1 VLFTVS
7 PVWAQDVTETW
18 TNKIV
23 ESLDFN
29 DGKTYLIYLSG
40 DITIKGTITLD
51 NATTVRFLNNSG
63 NEVTI
68 HNGNEGTRT
77 FEQPMFKVINGA
89 KLAFNYATEVSE
101 EYSTIVIDGGA
112 NFNDMVINE
121 APAAEWTLT
130 PENPECLFFETSIIQ
145 SIGSLELYDV
155 TIRNYHMPNNK
166 GVSVDGAISL
176 ARRDLFEKG
185 ANKEY
190 GYTKLVNCTIE
201 KCLSKAGTAIN
212 VDNSNYLNTIGLDPN
227 DEEHLITLQGC
238 TIRHCATYGDDDGWG
253 GMIRFKGGSVHSLY
267 LKDCVFEE
275 NFSYGDGAG
284 LWWNAAALEAT
295 ECTINGCTFRNNR
308 AMRECGAIRIETNVA
323 FVDRETI
330 VSGNKCFGKDKFT
343 DENLGTYVDSD
354 IANGGGI
361 SIYGYA
367 SSAYELG
374 GPEVPFTYN
383 LSKFLKVSG
392 NYAKGCGGG
401 IAFDFTKKTA
411 LLAETQIIALFN
423 GATIENNVSG
433 ENGGGVSFRN
443 ETIAEKN
450 YKFNIYL
457 NSGTIAGN
465 KAPEG
470 GGLYVSKLD
479 IVDSSVGAVDR
490 INITGNEATNGSG
503 GGIYLVDGSVSLN
516 ETNITVNSTTNGSGG
531 GVYLE
536 NGSVSLN
543 GANIT
548 DNSTTN
554 GSGGGICLVDGSVS
568 LYEANI
574 QNNMA
579 NVTDDTSFAGGG
591 GVYVENGNFTIS
603 SGSKG
608 EISGNTSTS
617 FGGGVLVKS
626 GTVGEDNLQAVTL
639 SGGTIKDN
647 EAHYG
652 GGLAAL
658 GNLSLTLNQVNIEN
672 NTALNGNGG
681 GVFVRGG
688 ITAGLTD
695 YATLT
700 YNAGIV
706 RQNEATCTG
715 DKPETAFGNKTGTGS
730 TDGNVTYASVAGM
743 GGGICLGMNTTLQFA
758 KNLANFGIYDN
769 EADSGADD
777 LFATE
782 NNTVVNLPDVEEMHL
797 QGYPEKERHTLFWF
811 EDYITNDPNYNQG
824 TNLKGE
830 AWNSD
835 KTNQRYRD
843 VRNGIVDG
851 DVYYYTFPENETSAR
866 FEKKYLCLT
875 LGWNVGLIYLIKEG
889 MADGENAI
897 FRILKK
903 QGENDYKEYM
913 TVILTDADK
922 NNDGKRVK
930 QITLNEDGT
939 WKIEETPWS
948 WAYTSTPPTDPERT
962 LNASSTVADRTFT
975 FTNTLK
981 TGDDVPPPH
990 GESVKV
996 NNMNTVQQ
1004 Q

>member
-1 VLFTVS
+1 MKVRYIVALMLGCLFTVS
-7 PVWAQDVTETW
+7 PVWAQEVTETW
-18 TNKIV
+18 TDQTVV
-23 ESLDFN
+23 ESRDFN

-51 NATTVRFLNNSG
+51 YATTVRFLNNSG

-89 KLAFNYATEVSE
+89 KLAFNYVPEVSE

-112 NFNDMVINE
+112 NFSEMAVNDDDEV
-121 APAAEWTLT
+121 EWTLT
-130 PENPECLFFETSIIQ
+130 PGNPDCLFYETSIIQ
-145 SIGSLELYDV
+145 SIGALELYDV
-155 TIRNYHMPNNK
+155 TIRNYHMPNTTTS
-166 GVSVDGAISL
+166 GVDGAISL
-176 ARRDLFEKG
+176 ARRKLFDDG

-201 KCLSKAGTAIN
+201 KCLSRAGTAIN
-212 VDNSNYLNTIGLDPN
+212 VDRANYLNTVGLDPK

-238 TIRHCATYGDDDGWG
+238 TIRHCATYGDGDGWG
-253 GMIRFKGGSVHSLY
+253 GMIRFKGASVHSLY

-284 LWWNAAALEAT
+284 LWWNAAKLEAT
-295 ECTINGCTFRNNR
+295 KCTIDGCTFKNNR
-308 AMRECGAIRIETNVA
+308 AMRECGAIRLETN
-323 FVDRETI
+323 FEFTGSTTT
-330 VSGNKCFGKDKFT
+330 VSGNQCFGKGLADYT
-343 DENLGTYVDSD
+343 SETERTYVDSEK
-354 IANGGGI
+354 ANGGGI

-367 SSAYELG
+367 SNAYDVG
-374 GPEVPFTYN
+374 GEFDYILPGCLVVEN
-383 LSKFLKVSG
+383 
-392 NYAKGCGGG
+392 NYAKGSGGG
-401 IAFDFTKKTA
+401 IAFDFTGATEMTEGTVVNA
-411 LLAETQIIALFN
+411 YFN
-423 GATIENNVSG
+423 GAKISNNKSDG
-433 ENGGGVSFRN
+433 NGGGVYFRN
-443 ETIAEKN
+443 ATNPEKG
-450 YKFNIYL
+450 YTFNIYL
-457 NSGTIAGN
+457 NSGTIEKN
-465 KAPEG
+465 EAPEG
-470 GGLYVSKLD
+470 GGIYVSYLD
-479 IVDSSVGAVDR
+479 IVDSSVGAMDR
-490 INITGNEATNGSG
+490 INITGNKATNGSG

-516 ETNITVNSTTNGSGG
+516 ETNITG
-531 GVYLE
+531 
-536 NGSVSLN
+536 
-543 GANIT
+543 
-548 DNSTTN
+548 NSTTN

-568 LYEANI
+568 LDEANI
-574 QNNMA
+574 RNNMA
-579 NVTDDTSFAGGG
+579 NVTDVTSFAGGG

-608 EISGNTSTS
+608 EISENTSTS

-626 GTVGEDNLQAVTL
+626 GTVGEENLQAVTL
-639 SGGTIKDN
+639 SGGIIKN
-647 EAHYG
+647 NKAHYG

-688 ITAGLTD
+688 ITAGLAD
-695 YATLT
+695 KATLT

-706 RQNEATCTG
+706 RQNKATRTG
-715 DKPETAFGNKTGTGS
+715 DKPETAYGNTTGTGS

-758 KNLANFGIYDN
+758 GDLENFGIYDN

-782 NNTVVNLPDVEEMHL
+782 NNTVVNLPDVKSMKL
-797 QGYPEKERHTLFWF
+797 QGYDENESHTLFWF
-811 EDYITNDPNYNQG
+811 EDYITNDPNYCHG
-824 TNLKGE
+824 TAINND
-830 AWNSD
+830 WTQDNSD
-835 KTNQRYRD
+835 NQRYRE

-851 DVYYYTFPENETSAR
+851 DVYYYTFPENVTSAR

-962 LNASSTVADRTFT
+962 LNASSTVAERTFT
-975 FTNTLK
+975 FTNTPK
-981 TGDDVPPPH
+981 TGDDVPPH